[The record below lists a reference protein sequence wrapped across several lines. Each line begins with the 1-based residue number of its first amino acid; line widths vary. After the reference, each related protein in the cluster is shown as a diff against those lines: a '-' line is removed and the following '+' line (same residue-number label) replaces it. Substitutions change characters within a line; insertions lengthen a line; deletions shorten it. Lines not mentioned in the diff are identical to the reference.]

1 MPDKTLI
8 CNTLETLRQQGFP
21 LVGTCASRADV
32 SLTDPFLRWLLDGFH
47 AEMDY
52 MFRTAAQRLDL
63 RIFLPWPRGAFVV
76 ALPYNTTRDLSD
88 GWTGKGRSW
97 VSRYAWGRDYHKV
110 LRGRLKKAAAVLK
123 SAGYRARVC
132 VDTAPVLE
140 RSLAVRAGLGF
151 IGKNGLLINRKF
163 GSYLFLGEIITD
175 LELEDGETPK
185 DGCGGCSLCLKA
197 CPNGALVEPKVLD
210 SRRCISYWT
219 IEHRG
224 DFPDSAPGFHG
235 QLFGC
240 DICQEVCPWN
250 KSAPLSGEEEFKP
263 RDGCF
268 APEKSAVKSLSH
280 DEWDS
285 LTRGTAIR
293 RAGYD
298 GLKRNAI
305 KIKEEDKGG
314 TG

>member
-1 MPDKTLI
+1 MALNPEFKDIVLS
-8 CNTLETLRQQGFP
+8 NLREAGFP
-21 LVGTCASRADV
+21 LAGTCSPNPDQRSIEAYNSWLGKKCYAGMSYMARDPDIRLNVKNLV
-32 SLTDPFLRWLLDGFH
+32 SW
-47 AEMDY
+47 A
-52 MFRTAAQRLDL
+52 
-63 RIFLPWPRGAFVV
+63 RGVFVV
-76 ALPYNTTRDLSD
+76 ALPYNTRRDNSEKWVERGR
-88 GWTGKGRSW
+88 GWI
-97 VSRYAWGRDYHKV
+97 SRYAWGRDYHKV
-110 LRGRLKKAAAVLK
+110 LRGRLKKAAAVLE
-123 SAGYRARVC
+123 SAGYMARVC

-140 RSLAVRAGLGF
+140 RDMAARAGLGF

-240 DICQEVCPWN
+240 DLCQEVCPWN
-250 KSAPLSGEEEFKP
+250 KSAPLSGEGEFQP
-263 RDGCF
+263 REGLF
-268 APEKSAVKSLSH
+268 APRVKDIEKLSRK
-280 DEWDS
+280 EWDIH
-285 LTRGTAIR
+285 TRGTPLR
-293 RAGYD
+293 RAGYE
-298 GLKRNAI
+298 GLQRNAGRLDE
-305 KIKEEDKGG
+305 KNP
-314 TG
+314 